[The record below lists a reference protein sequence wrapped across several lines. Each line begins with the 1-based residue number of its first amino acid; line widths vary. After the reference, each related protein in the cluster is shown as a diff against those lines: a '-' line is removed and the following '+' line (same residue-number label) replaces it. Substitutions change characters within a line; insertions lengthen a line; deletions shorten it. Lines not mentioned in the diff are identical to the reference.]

1 MMENNTERVVHV
13 FWPGVPV
20 SLVLGVAVVLLAGCA
35 GTFPEADPGREF
47 DDGLTAEEL
56 FARTMAAHGGDLRE
70 YEGDLNQ
77 STDGEWGRMV
87 QRVQPLVADGGY
99 RGQGEE
105 RYRPADELYAIHYTG
120 PEGTKTVVRQRDDIQ
135 VYYDGARSE
144 DEDRIRATAMT
155 TDAGELFHY
164 GPTFVKHR
172 ATSMARLEDRR
183 EEGVDYRRVLA
194 TIQPG
199 FGKAEED
206 QVVMWIHPES
216 DLLYRVHI
224 TLTGF
229 EPTRNAHVDTTF
241 IEYEEV
247 GPYTLPS
254 RFEERVLGP
263 IRLFVHEWWV
273 TARDQDRGW
282 SDDDVRGPEFTGAA
296 ERPAGE

>member
-1 MMENNTERVVHV
+1 MAA
-13 FWPGVPV
+13 
-20 SLVLGVAVVLLAGCA
+20 SLVLLSACA
-35 GTFPEADPGREF
+35 GTFPEPDAGEPVT
-47 DDGLTAEEL
+47 DGLTADAL

-70 YEGDLNQ
+70 YPGDLNQ

-99 RGQGEE
+99 RGRGEE
-105 RYRPADELYAIHYTG
+105 RYRPADGLYAVHYTG
-120 PEGTKTVVRQRDDIQ
+120 PEGTKTVIRQGDDIR
-135 VYYDGARSE
+135 VYYNGERSA

-155 TDAGELFHY
+155 TDAGKLFHY
-164 GPTFVKHR
+164 GPTFIKHR
-172 ATSMARLEDRR
+172 ATSMTRLEDRR
-183 EEGVDYRRVLA
+183 EGGVDYRRVLA

-199 FGKAEED
+199 FGKADED
-206 QVVMWIHPES
+206 QVVMWIHPDS
-216 DLLYRVHI
+216 DRLYRVHI

-241 IEYEEV
+241 LEYEDV

-273 TARDQDRGW
+273 TGRDQDRGW
-282 SDDDVRGPEFTGAA
+282 TDEDVQGPELLGAA
-296 ERPAGE
+296 ARPAGE

>member
-1 MMENNTERVVHV
+1 MEKKNKTTLPVLRASAWVVPLLV
-13 FWPGVPV
+13 V
-20 SLVLGVAVVLLAGCA
+20 SVLLLAGCA
-35 GTFPEADPGREF
+35 ATFPEPDEGRAFADGM
-47 DDGLTAEEL
+47 TAQEL
-56 FARTMAAHGGDLRE
+56 FDRTMAAHGGDLRE
-70 YEGDLNQ
+70 YDGDLNQ
-77 STDGEWGRMV
+77 ATDGEWGRMV

-105 RYRPADELYAIHYTG
+105 RYRPADELYAVHYTG
-120 PEGTKTVVRQRDDIQ
+120 PEGTKTVIRQRDEIR
-135 VYYDGARSE
+135 VYYDGERSE

-155 TDAGELFHY
+155 TDAGKLFHY

-172 ATSMARLEDRR
+172 ATSMTRLADRR
-183 EEGVDYRRVLA
+183 EGGVDYRRVLA

-199 FGKAEED
+199 FGKADED
-206 QVVMWIHPES
+206 QVVMWIHPET
-216 DLLYRVHI
+216 DRLYRVHI

-241 IEYEEV
+241 LEYEEV

-273 TARDQDRGW
+273 TSRDQDRGW
-282 SDDDVRGPEFTGAA
+282 TDDDVRGPEFSGAA
-296 ERPAGE
+296 ARPAGE